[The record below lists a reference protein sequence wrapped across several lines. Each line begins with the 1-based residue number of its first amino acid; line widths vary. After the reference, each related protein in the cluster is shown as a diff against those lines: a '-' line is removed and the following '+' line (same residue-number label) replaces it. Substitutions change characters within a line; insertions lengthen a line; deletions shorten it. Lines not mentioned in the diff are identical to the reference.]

1 MNIIDY
7 IEKQKPTMSITEL
20 LLLEVVRRLDKV
32 ADLQK
37 VANVHAE
44 AGLAWSKELADKFY
58 EDQGRPFTG

>member
-32 ADLQK
+32 ADLQEI
-37 VANVHAE
+37 ANVQAE
-44 AGLAWSKELADKFY
+44 AGLAWSKELATKL
-58 EDQGRPFTG
+58 